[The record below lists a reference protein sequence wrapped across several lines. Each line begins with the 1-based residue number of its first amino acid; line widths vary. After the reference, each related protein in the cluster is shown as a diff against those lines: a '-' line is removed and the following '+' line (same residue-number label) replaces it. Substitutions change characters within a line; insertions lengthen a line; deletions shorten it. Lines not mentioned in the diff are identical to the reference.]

1 MIWPVV
7 GRQICLLLLS
17 LVSLVGS
24 LRADIT
30 FPPAEL
36 NLIGISEI
44 GSHCKVHWQTA
55 RDPGVISYD
64 LYRQS
69 VTGGDWV
76 KVNASPVVATNSL
89 AGATYAVL
97 DQVARLGQPGV
108 YRLVQ
113 TDQSGHTVILG
124 PFHLTPVAETEP
136 KAIAVV
142 GQIVAGSTSPT
153 QPIPTMV
160 AHGIYS
166 LPELNGST
174 FVKITTTNFGLQFI
188 AAANLANLLGQ
199 PLSAIQAGIAKG
211 VFQLTTAGQPV
222 NWLATPDSNNIYFYA
237 EAHRDNYSTNNIY
250 WLTSLTNSALAFE
263 NGQAPAATS
272 ADLWYPATQFYSAN
286 VIYASSL
293 PLGAEDDPWM
303 WQLLVSGIPGFN
315 TADDFAVV
323 DHLSQGSDRAAQLA
337 LHLWGGVAASHGV
350 QINVNSANM
359 AGQRA
364 WSGLVP
370 TNFSISIPSAWL
382 GNGSND
388 FTLLALPNGTSP
400 RSQWYLNSY
409 TFTYPRTYTAVN
421 GLIDCTANGNA
432 LITISGFTDTNVT
445 LLDVTQPKAPLL
457 VTNVTFTPGTV
468 GWQLSFAP
476 ANPAGHYVAF
486 ELGAAAPV
494 DLLALGQVAG
504 FANHSNA
511 ADYVIVSPASLL
523 PAATNLAA
531 YRRSTGLKTLIAPLD
546 EVYNEFAYGFPTP
559 HAIQSLVATGWTNW
573 STPPHYLVLLGK
585 GTYDFLNVLNQS
597 NNLTPPL
604 MVSTP
609 YGLFAS
615 DSLMG
620 DVYGTGVPEVAVGR
634 FSGLT
639 TNDIMGL
646 VEKIQAYEDSIPMA
660 NPQAL
665 LIADVPDSAGDFQ
678 NDIAQTDAVLTNKF
692 TDTILFSTNASMA
705 GPLHS
710 QILTNWNLGVDFV
723 NYAGHGAIGQFGT
736 AGYLTSADATNSL
749 TKCPRLPVVTAM
761 TCVSGQ
767 YSQPSGNCLG
777 ETLLQPA
784 SGGGIAFFGPTGLSL
799 SGEASELNVR
809 LTALLRANAQL
820 GLGDMIRQ
828 AVADHVTQDLP
839 SVPVWIYNLLGDP
852 ALHYSVPRNLVP
864 LVINSYAGGTLA
876 WSGGLPPYQVE
887 TTSSLFNGPWQPVGG
902 TLLGTQTS
910 VTNTLPVGFF
920 RVRGNQ

>member
-1 MIWPVV
+1 V
-7 GRQICLLLLS
+7 
-17 LVSLVGS
+17 
-24 LRADIT
+24 AD
-30 FPPAEL
+30 PEVRP
-36 NLIGISEI
+36 
-44 GSHCKVHWQTA
+44 
-55 RDPGVISYD
+55 
-64 LYRQS
+64 
-69 VTGGDWV
+69 
-76 KVNASPVVATNSL
+76 
-89 AGATYAVL
+89 
-97 DQVARLGQPGV
+97 GQPGV

-113 TDQSGHTVILG
+113 TDQSGHATTLG
-124 PFHLTPVAETEP
+124 PFRLTPVEEAEMAMP
-136 KAIAVV
+136 RGAASAVT
-142 GQIVAGSTSPT
+142 GNSFST
-153 QPIPTMV
+153 QPMPSV
-160 AHGIYS
+160 LAHGISS
-166 LPELNGST
+166 LADLNGSS
-174 FVKITTTNFGLQFI
+174 FVKITTTNAGLQFI
-188 AAANLANLLGQ
+188 SAANLASLLGQ
-199 PLSAIQAGIAKG
+199 SLTAIQGGIAQG
-211 VFQLTTAGQPV
+211 LFQLTTSGQPV
-222 NWLATPDSNNIYFYA
+222 TWVATPDSNNMLFYA

-263 NGQAPAATS
+263 NGQGPAPTS
-272 ADLWYPATQFYSAN
+272 ANLWYPATQFYEAN

-315 TADDFAVV
+315 TANDFAVV
-323 DHLSQGSDRAAQLA
+323 DHLSQGADRAAQLA
-337 LHLWGGVAASHGV
+337 LQLWGGVAATHGV
-350 QINVNSANM
+350 QITVNSANV
-359 AGQRA
+359 AGQYG

-370 TNFSISIPSAWL
+370 TNIPVAIPSTWL
-382 GNGSND
+382 VNGTNQ

-409 TFTYPRTYTAVN
+409 TFSYPRTYTAVN

-432 LITISGFTDTNVT
+432 VITINGFADTNVT
-445 LLDVTQPKAPLL
+445 LMDVTQPKAPLL
-457 VTNVTFTPGTV
+457 VTNVTFSSGLA

-476 ANPAGHYVAF
+476 ASPAGHYVAF
-486 ELGAAAPV
+486 EPGAGAGVAA
-494 DLLALGQVAG
+494 LALGQTADLAAPG
-504 FANHSNA
+504 NA

-546 EVYNEFAYGFPTP
+546 EVYNEFAWGFPTP
-559 HAIQSLVATGWTNW
+559 HAMQALVAAGWTNW
-573 STPPHYLVLLGK
+573 PAPPHYLVLLGK

-609 YGLFAS
+609 YGVFAS

-639 TNDIMGL
+639 TNDIMRLIG
-646 VEKIQAYEDSIPMA
+646 KIAAYEGAVPPA

-678 NDIAQTDAVLTNKF
+678 SDIEQTDAVLTNKF
-692 TDTILFSTNASMA
+692 TDTMLFSTNASVA
-705 GPLHS
+705 VPLHNE
-710 QILTNWNLGVDFV
+710 IITNWNLGVDLV

-749 TKCPRLPVVTAM
+749 SVCPRLPVVTAM

-784 SGGGIAFFGPTGLSL
+784 RGGAIAFYGPTGLSL

-809 LTALLRANAQL
+809 LTTLLRANAQL

-839 SVPVWIYNLLGDP
+839 SVPVWIYNLMGDP
-852 ALHYSVPRNLVP
+852 ALHYGVVRNLAP
-864 LVINSYAGGTLA
+864 LLITSYASGVIT

-887 TTSSLFNGPWQPVGG
+887 TATSLSGG
-902 TLLGTQTS
+902 LWEPLGGSLLGTQAL
-910 VTNTLPVGFF
+910 VTNAGPLEFF
-920 RVRGNQ
+920 RVHGGQ